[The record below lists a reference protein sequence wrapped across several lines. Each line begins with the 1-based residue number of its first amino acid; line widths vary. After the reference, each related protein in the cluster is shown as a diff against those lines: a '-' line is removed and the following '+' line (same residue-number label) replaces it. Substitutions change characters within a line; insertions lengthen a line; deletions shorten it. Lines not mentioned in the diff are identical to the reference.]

1 MDAMAIEHRTFAA
14 TALREGRWWTITVPE
29 LDAVTQARNV
39 REIEEMATGLVAAL
53 LDLEETDVTVNVTI
67 ELPKAVADQWNTA
80 AALISQAEADEKRAA
95 VLRRSAIRELL
106 SMNNMSQTDVAA
118 ILGLSYQRVQ
128 QLAKAE

>member
-1 MDAMAIEHRTFAA
+1 MSTTTKPRVLEA
-14 TALREGRWWTITVPE
+14 TAVREGKWWIITVPE

-39 REIEEMATGLVAAL
+39 REIDEMATGLVVAL
-53 LDLEETDVTVNVTI
+53 LDLEEDDVTVNVTI
-67 ELPKAVADQWNTA
+67 ELPEAVADQWNTA

-95 VLRRSAIRELL
+95 ALRRSAIRELL
-106 SMNNMSQTDVAA
+106 SMDNMSQTDAAA